1 MEIWIVGRRAAHWP
15 QVARAQGDSHAR
27 RAAKDSSLAWARTLS
42 QKLGASA
49 LRPRELLPLL
59 AVPLPEA
66 AQLGV
71 S

>member
-1 MEIWIVGRRAAHWP
+1 MEIWIVERRAAHWP

-49 LRPRELLPLL
+49 LRPRALLLP
-59 AVPLPEA
+59 AVQLPEA

>member
-1 MEIWIVGRRAAHWP
+1 MEIWIAGRRVAHWP

-27 RAAKDSSLAWARTLS
+27 RAAKDSSLAWARTLL
-42 QKLGASA
+42 QKLGASV
-49 LRPRELLPLL
+49 LRPRELLLP
-59 AVPLPEA
+59 AVQLPEA